1 MRNTEIENEINLMLE
16 GKKKADEISEE
27 KFL

>member
-1 MRNTEIENEINLMLE
+1 MRNIEIENEINLMLE

-27 KFL
+27 QFL

>member
-16 GKKKADEISEE
+16 GKKKADEISKG
-27 KFL
+27 KF